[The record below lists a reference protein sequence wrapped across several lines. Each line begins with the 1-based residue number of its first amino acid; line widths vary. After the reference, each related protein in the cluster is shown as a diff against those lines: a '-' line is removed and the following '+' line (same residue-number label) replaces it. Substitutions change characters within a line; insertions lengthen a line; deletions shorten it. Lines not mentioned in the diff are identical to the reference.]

1 MAGGLSKYID
11 DNLADS
17 RCGYLVL
24 IFVFWCYLLS
34 VLCQRFYENNPA
46 GVKTSSFSLHYF

>member
-11 DNLADS
+11 DNLAD
-17 RCGYLVL
+17 LVL